1 MKKRLAAVCL
11 LALGAFSLVGC
22 GETGNSGTPSSATT
36 GGSSAVAGD
45 SSAAGGSSAAA
56 GSYEIGIVTDV
67 GSLMDGGFNQGT
79 YEGAVNYANA
89 HNKTYRYYQP
99 ANGGDAS
106 EADRITAMEAAIR
119 GGAKIIVA
127 PGFLQAGA
135 MRKVAKENPT
145 VDFVFVDGWTL
156 TDSTNRDGNDNGTP
170 LSNVTAITYKEQE
183 AGYMAGYAAIY
194 EGFTK
199 LGGTFGG
206 GGTNPACN
214 RYAYGYVQGIKAAAK
229 EANKTGIE
237 TTISFKY
244 GSSFGAST
252 ELETQI
258 SGWYNSGI
266 QVVFSCGGSMV
277 NSVKSAAEKVAETD
291 DGLSGRIIGVDVDQA
306 TVSSRVI
313 TSAEKHLSVSVE
325 KILGQYYDGKWD
337 AELGGKTQNLGAADD
352 GTGLPTDDDSWRFKT
367 FTKAQ
372 YDTLFNSIKN
382 GTVTPK
388 TDQPEN
394 CENSS
399 FWTNLSGDGV
409 TVKFEAQAN

>member
-22 GETGNSGTPSSATT
+22 GPTGNSGTS
-36 GGSSAVAGD
+36 GS
-45 SSAAGGSSAAA
+45 AGGSSAD
-56 GSYEIGIVTDV
+56 GSTFEIGIVTDV
-67 GSLMDGGFNQGT
+67 GSLMDGGFNEGT
-79 YEGAVNYANA
+79 YKGAVKYAEA

-99 ANGGDAS
+99 ANGSDAS

-135 MRKVAKENPT
+135 MRKVAKANPT
-145 VDFVFVDGWTL
+145 VNFVFVDGWTL
-156 TDSTNRDGNDNGTP
+156 TDSIDRNGNDNGTP

-229 EANKTGIE
+229 EAGKTGIE

-244 GSSFGAST
+244 GSGFSATT
-252 ELETQI
+252 ELETQLT
-258 SGWYNSGI
+258 GWYNSGI

-277 NSVKSAAEKVAETD
+277 NSVKSAAEKVAETA

-306 TVSSRVI
+306 SLSPRVI

-325 KILGQYYDGKWD
+325 KILGQYYDGKWNT
-337 AELGGKTQNLGAADD
+337 ELGGKTQNLGAAED
-352 GTGLPTDDDSWRFKT
+352 GTGLPTADASWRFKT

-372 YDTLFNSIKN
+372 YETLFKSIKD

-388 TDQPEN
+388 TDQPGN
-394 CENSS
+394 CEDTS
-399 FWTNLSGDGV
+399 FWTGLSGDGV
-409 TVKFEAQAN
+409 IVKFEAQATK